1 MPEITLGGKNIIY
14 TVRESGRARRL
25 RLKISPRDGLEVVIP
40 PGATSRDVEAA
51 LLNHARWILS
61 HYQQAV
67 AQRPAERRFVSGEKL
82 PYLGQERIL
91 DIGVKPRGKTIS
103 ILLDSDSLRVRL
115 PAGTAATEDTIRAA
129 LESWYRAQ
137 AKDHILPRVAALA
150 KQHGFQYG
158 RVTIKGQST
167 RWGSCSSQ
175 RNLNFNWRLMFAPQA
190 AIDYV
195 IIHELCHLQELN
207 HSRRFWTLVA
217 RFCPDYKRWVKWFK
231 ANGEQLRL

>member
-1 MPEITLGGKNIIY
+1 MPEITLGGKKVVY
-14 TVRESGRARRL
+14 TVRESRRARTL
-25 RLKISPRDGLEVVIP
+25 RLKISVRDGLEVVIP
-40 PGATSRDVEAA
+40 PGAKSQDVEAA
-51 LLNHARWILS
+51 LLNHARWILK
-61 HYQQAV
+61 HYPQAV
-67 AQRPAERRFVSGEKL
+67 AERPAERKLISGEKL
-82 PYLGQERIL
+82 LYLGQERVL
-91 DIGVKPRGKTIS
+91 DVGIKPRGKAIS
-103 ILLDSDSLRVRL
+103 VLLDGDRLNVRL
-115 PAGTAATEDTIRAA
+115 PAGTPATQDTIRAA

-137 AKDHILPRVAALA
+137 AKDFIVPRVAELA

-175 RNLNFNWRLMFAPQA
+175 RNLNFNWRLMFAPTA

-217 RFCPDYKRWVKWFK
+217 RFCPDYRRWVKWFK
-231 ANGEQLRL
+231 ANGERLRL